1 MNRLEVIIA
10 SLTALVVLYIF
21 IPKDK
26 KDLEPEVVVEENYPI
41 VAWLDT
47 QEHPWDGTMR
57 DVVRI
62 KYLVESENTI
72 VWMRDMAGRIV
83 HVTPF
88 KVSPY
93 KHKPTRIHEYVW
105 RLYESQRS
113 EYIPPGD
120 YEIIIGTNI
129 NNTNN
134 YWIPITI

>member
-1 MNRLEVIIA
+1 
-10 SLTALVVLYIF
+10 
-21 IPKDK
+21 
-26 KDLEPEVVVEENYPI
+26 
-41 VAWLDT
+41 
-47 QEHPWDGTMR
+47 MR

-72 VWMRDMAGRIV
+72 LLVRDMTGRIV
-83 HVTPF
+83 HVTHF

-93 KHKPTRIHEYVW
+93 KHKPNRINEYVW
-105 RLYESQRS
+105 RLYESKRS
-113 EYIPPGD
+113 EYVPPGA

>member
-1 MNRLEVIIA
+1 MNKLEIIIA
-10 SLTALVVLYIF
+10 SLTALVVLYII

-26 KDLEPEVVVEENYPI
+26 KDLEPEVTVEENLPI

-72 VWMRDMAGRIV
+72 LWVRDMAGRIV

-93 KHKPTRIHEYVW
+93 KHKPNRIHEYVW
-105 RLYESQRS
+105 RLYESKRS

-120 YEIIIGTNI
+120 YEIIVGTNI
-129 NNTNN
+129 NNTSN